1 MSNKPTGKAPAD
13 IKKLDWP
20 AHAALAQHFRL
31 LHTAPEL
38 LVLPNAWDA
47 GSAVIF
53 ERAGFNAIGTTS
65 AGISYSLG
73 LPDGQRVALAD
84 LLWVQTHIINRISIP
99 LSVDLEAGYGQTP
112 EQVVTS
118 VAQVI
123 SGGAVGINL
132 EDGLAV
138 TAPRLIDAE
147 LQCEVLKAVSEY
159 RDASGIPFVI
169 NARTD
174 SFWLGLGQPE
184 QQLAFS
190 IERGNAY
197 LQAGAD
203 CVFVPGNLPH
213 GTIDALVRE
222 LDGPLNVIAAPA
234 CPQPA
239 ELAELGVAR
248 LSVGSGPARA
258 ALETVRQIAA
268 DLRSGS
274 LAGLA
279 GIQLTYDD
287 ANRLFE

>member
-1 MSNKPTGKAPAD
+1 M
-13 IKKLDWP
+13 
-20 AHAALAQHFRL
+20 
-31 LHTAPEL
+31 
-38 LVLPNAWDA
+38 
-47 GSAVIF
+47 IF
-53 ERAGFNAIGTTS
+53 EREGFNAIGTTS
-65 AGISYSLG
+65 AGIAYSLG
-73 LPDGQRVALAD
+73 LPDGQRMALAD
-84 LLWVQTHIINRISIP
+84 LLQIQAQIINWISVP

-112 EQVVTS
+112 EQVVMS

-132 EDGLAV
+132 EDGLAG
-138 TAPRLIDAE
+138 TTPHLIDAE
-147 LQCEVLKAVSEY
+147 LQCEVLEAVGAC
-159 RDASGIPFVI
+159 RAASGIPFVI

-174 SFWLGLGQPE
+174 SCWLGLDRPE
-184 QQLAFS
+184 QQLAVS
-190 IERGNAY
+190 IARGNLY

-203 CVFVPGNLPH
+203 CVFVPGNLPRE
-213 GTIDALVRE
+213 TISTLVRE

-258 ALETVRQIAA
+258 ALETVRRIAA

-274 LAGLA
+274 LASLA
-279 GIQLTYDD
+279 DISLTYDA